1 VRAPELAV
9 GLLVTAVF
17 ALGAVLWHLSAVEKV
32 PALVAATRIE
42 RGDVIETGDVR
53 VTYVASDDHLNRIDP
68 SDVNRVVGNVALIDL
83 AEGTLL
89 TSSATAQAAAVN
101 AGEGVVGLSLDPGAY
116 PARGLAPGDHVN
128 VVRSSDIANLSSEPS
143 VVARNATVFEV
154 EDLSNDRLLVSV
166 LSTQGDAEA
175 VAALADAGG
184 LRLVLVAP

>member
-1 VRAPELAV
+1 
-9 GLLVTAVF
+9 
-17 ALGAVLWHLSAVEKV
+17 
-32 PALVAATRIE
+32 
-42 RGDVIETGDVR
+42 
-53 VTYVASDDHLNRIDP
+53 
-68 SDVNRVVGNVALIDL
+68 
-83 AEGTLL
+83 
-89 TSSATAQAAAVN
+89 
-101 AGEGVVGLSLDPGAY
+101 VGLSLDPGAY